1 MTLQIRQVTNDDWE
15 QVRWIYE
22 AGIAT
27 KLATFETQAPS
38 FYEQWISNAVLT
50 CSLVAVEGN
59 QIKGWCKLNPVSARK
74 VYEGVGEVSVYV
86 HPEAKG
92 QGIGHQL
99 LQNLIQKSEEEG
111 YWTLESK
118 IFVENHASIQL
129 HKKNGFRAVGIREK
143 IAMLDG
149 EWKDTLL
156 LERRSEPVNLVAN

>member
-27 KLATFETQAPS
+27 KLATFETQVPT
-38 FYEQWISNAVLT
+38 FYEQWISNTVLT
-50 CSLVAVEGN
+50 CTLVAVEDN

-111 YWTLESK
+111 FWTLESK
-118 IFVENHASIQL
+118 IFVENYASIQL
-129 HKKNGFRAVGIREK
+129 HKKNGFREVGIREK
-143 IAMLDG
+143 IAKLDG

-156 LERRSEPVNLVAN
+156 LERRSK